1 MIIYTMALHS
11 LQVEKHILGGLIQN
25 PEVISDLEQFV
36 QEKDF
41 AAEPHNVIFS
51 CLRLAY
57 LNNEK
62 IDKVL
67 LAQKIKNLGISFKDN
82 INIFDYIEAISFS
95 PVTAAATKKAA
106 QELVKLRV
114 LRDMDSMC
122 DTLKTHV
129 NKSAHQELSQTISE
143 VDEIYGATTNLFE
156 IEDEPDDL
164 FSDIYDLVEERGNN
178 PVNEIGYPTPYAEF
192 NRMYGGLRGG
202 NVYSIASR
210 PGQGKTSWL
219 NHLACE
225 TARLNN
231 FPVLILDTEMTK
243 EEIKFRNAASF
254 SGVPLWYLETGL
266 WRKDPAMVEKVRTKL
281 KDLKN
286 QYRVYHYYVGN
297 KPIDQVMSIIRRWYY
312 KVVGRDK
319 PCLVVYDYLKLT
331 GEKVDKNWAEYQA
344 LGEKVDKLKRCAVDL
359 KIPIFTAVQLNRSG
373 ENSSKHGSAPTD
385 DGSAIAMSDR
395 LSWFGTYLAIFRRK
409 THEEMALDTPA
420 SGTHKLIEIK
430 ARYQGRD
437 AAGHHDMVLRHF
449 PDGSKKYV
457 RNYINF
463 TVDNF
468 FVKELGSL
476 KDAIERQRA
485 SYLITDAPE
494 VKISE
499 DTV

>member
-1 MIIYTMALHS
+1 MALHS

-36 QEKDF
+36 KESDF

-51 CLRLAY
+51 CIRLSY

-82 INIFDYIEAISFS
+82 INIFDYIEAISFT
-95 PVTAAATKKAA
+95 PITAEATIKASK
-106 QELVKLRV
+106 ELVKLRV
-114 LRDMDSMC
+114 LRDMDTMC

-129 NKSAHQELSQTISE
+129 NKSVHQDLSQTISE
-143 VDEIYGATTNLFE
+143 VDEIYGSTTNLFE

-178 PVNEIGYPTPYAEF
+178 PISEIGYPTPYPEF

-210 PGQGKTSWL
+210 PGQGKTSLL

-225 TARLNN
+225 TGKLNK

-266 WRKDPAMVEKVRTKL
+266 WRKDPAMVEKVRNKL

-297 KPIDQVMSIIRRWYY
+297 KSIDHVMAIIRRWYY

-319 PCLVVYDYLKLT
+319 PCLVVDVYLKLP
-331 GEKVDKNWAEYQA
+331 GEKIDKYWEEHQA
-344 LGEKVDKLKRCAVDL
+344 FGEKVDKLKRCAVDL
-359 KIPIFTAVQLNRSG
+359 NIPIFTAVQLNRSG
-373 ENSSKHGSAPTD
+373 ESGGKQGSTPTD
-385 DGSAIAMSDR
+385 DGSAIAISDR

-409 THEEMALDTPA
+409 THEEMSLDTPA

-430 ARYQGRD
+430 ARYQGKD

-449 PDGSKKYV
+449 PDGAKKYV

-468 FVKELGSL
+468 YVKELGSL
-476 KDAIERQRA
+476 RDSIERQKA
-485 SYLITDAPE
+485 SYLITDGPE

-499 DTV
+499 ETL